1 MGDSGAGPVLATLVL
16 PGRLNEL
23 TVVFVSIVLQS
34 LPFIL
39 LGVLASALV
48 QEFLSDELLGRWL
61 PRGRLPVILLA
72 SIFGFVAPVCDCG
85 VIPLARRLGAK
96 GVPLHATTAFIVA
109 APVVNPVV
117 LLATWVAFQGSWTV
131 VALRMAMTWSVAVLL
146 GLLVAGLGLASRLPA
161 PVPRGG
167 GETVPGSR
175 SVGGFVTHATAEFS
189 DVIFFVVLGAFF
201 TAVTQTF
208 VPRGDLL
215 ALGSTQVASVA
226 ALMPVATLLSIC
238 SEADAFVARAFA
250 TTFSLGA
257 VLAFMTIG
265 QIVDLRNGFLLFRA
279 LPARV
284 VALVAGFSYVAVFAQ
299 GVLVNA
305 LVSPP

>member
-1 MGDSGAGPVLATLVL
+1 M
-16 PGRLNEL
+16 
-23 TVVFVSIVLQS
+23 
-34 LPFIL
+34 
-39 LGVLASALV
+39 ASV
-48 QEFLSDELLGRWL
+48 
-61 PRGRLPVILLA
+61 
-72 SIFGFVAPVCDCG
+72 FGFVAPVCDCG

-117 LLATWVAFQGSWTV
+117 LLATAVAFQGNWTV
-131 VALRMAMTWSVAVLL
+131 VALRMGMTWSVAVLI
-146 GLLVAGLGLASRLPA
+146 GLLVAGLGPAVRLP
-161 PVPRGG
+161 PPSRRGEG
-167 GETVPGSR
+167 DAAPGSR
-175 SVGGFVTHATAEFS
+175 SFGGFVTHAAAEFS
-189 DVIFFVVLGAFF
+189 DVIFFVVLGALF

-215 ALGSTQVASVA
+215 ALGSAPVASVA

-279 LPARV
+279 LPGRV
-284 VALVAGFSYVAVFAQ
+284 VALIVGCSYAAVFAQ

>member
-1 MGDSGAGPVLATLVL
+1 M
-16 PGRLNEL
+16 
-23 TVVFVSIVLQS
+23 
-34 LPFIL
+34 
-39 LGVLASALV
+39 LASALV

-72 SIFGFVAPVCDCG
+72 SVFGFVAPVCDCG

-117 LLATWVAFQGSWTV
+117 LLATAVAFQGSWTV
-131 VALRMAMTWSVAVLL
+131 VALRMGMTWSVAVLI
-146 GLLVAGLGLASRLPA
+146 GLLVAALGLAARLTPPTHRPA
-161 PVPRGG
+161 SEAAPS
-167 GETVPGSR
+167 SR
-175 SVGGFVTHATAEFS
+175 SFGSFVTHAAAEFA
-189 DVIFFVVLGAFF
+189 DVIFFVVLGALF
-201 TAVTQTF
+201 TAATQTF

-215 ALGSTQVASVA
+215 ALGSAPVASVA
-226 ALMPVATLLSIC
+226 ALMPLATLLSIC

-284 VALVAGFSYVAVFAQ
+284 VALVVGVSYTVVFTQ

-305 LVSPP
+305 LVPSP